1 MALAREEGN
10 SNKVTGG
17 WKLVEMA
24 IRDRNGSW

>member
-1 MALAREEGN
+1 MALAREEGKSN
-10 SNKVTGG
+10 SITGG

>member
-1 MALAREEGN
+1 MALARED
-10 SNKVTGG
+10 KITHKQTGG

>member
-1 MALAREEGN
+1 MALAREERN
-10 SNKVTGG
+10 SNKITGG